1 MNSKLSKKIISGLL
15 LCTTIAYAMPVLAYT
30 KDETVFSK
38 TDNSG
43 ESYKTIVS
51 AHLKN
56 TDEQEL
62 LNDMTNLF
70 NIQNVNGEETFS
82 QDGETLIWN
91 SNGKDI
97 YYQGESKENL
107 PIDMKISYK
116 LDGNDISSDEII
128 GKSGK
133 VTINIQYTNN
143 EKHTVI
149 VNGKRTT
156 MYTPFMVATGTILNS
171 KDNTNIEISTGKIV
185 NKDNNSIALG
195 ICFPGMSESLNI
207 SNDKINLPS
216 NVEITM
222 DSTNF
227 ELGSIITIASPKV
240 LEDENLEIFDKLDS
254 LYSNVD
260 TIKSSSQKLEEGAST
275 LADGTKEYS
284 AKSKEFNGYMNSLSN
299 GINDLDK
306 NYSLI
311 DSGVTSLD
319 AGTTNLAN
327 VTSALKDGVNDV
339 ANLLNSLPDS
349 VTALAGVSNTALVG
363 LNGDGTK
370 ENPGLVAGLDSLI
383 STSSQTAQD
392 LISALKDVSKNCENA
407 ITILENN
414 NKTLN
419 NVKSALD
426 TTTNADLIKL
436 LNTQI
441 SSNEKAI
448 ETYKLAKNAAN
459 KTLAETEK
467 SIKSS
472 EASIKSL
479 KSGIKSIQSAVT
491 VVSGGLNS
499 LQKETSSIPTQ
510 VNNLTT
516 SVSGIADGAKK
527 LNASVNYLQL
537 GSSKVNSGIKL
548 LNTNAKQLYTA
559 DNQLVSSAD
568 TISEGAN
575 TLYSGIQEFNNKAIN
590 PICNFVSGDLKN
602 LTSRAEKLQE
612 LSKQYKNFSKTADNN
627 EIAVGNINFVIVTD
641 KLEKKDN

>member
-284 AKSKEFNGYMNSLSN
+284 AKSKEFNGYMNSLSD

-311 DSGVTSLD
+311 DSGVTSLN

-448 ETYKLAKNAAN
+448 ETYKLAQNTAN